1 MLVYFGVE
9 TFTENNGVDGLPSR
23 RSLSRFSSV
32 EPELH
37 AIKEVNPTPVEDGAG
52 GSLAI
57 SAEEDA
63 RRKDALE
70 TLDDAAVVKT
80 VFGQLNKIEYLSGG
94 TKMNL
99 AALLPDSQRSSPKWD
114 QPILTKGQSI
124 VGMGDQLKRKF
135 AVASGIGKFSL
146 LWSTQGHS
154 AQNERPGMECQFLR
168 SALTLFPNELN
179 QFQLLKSAFRYAE
192 SREDFAGRNERG
204 SDW

>member
-9 TFTENNGVDGLPSR
+9 TFTENNGVYGLPSR

-80 VFGQLNKIEYLSGG
+80 VLGQLNKIEYLSGG

-114 QPILTKGQSI
+114 QPILTKGQTKGRMSNDFQEKLP
-124 VGMGDQLKRKF
+124 VLPAMKQLAGR
-135 AVASGIGKFSL
+135 
-146 LWSTQGHS
+146 WTTQRNATEHK
-154 AQNERPGMECQFLR
+154 RPGMVR
-168 SALTLFPNELN
+168 
-179 QFQLLKSAFRYAE
+179 QLLLAILALLTHHLNGFKLLNGLLGDANPWQ
-192 SREDFAGRNERG
+192 D
-204 SDW
+204 

>member
-9 TFTENNGVDGLPSR
+9 TLTENNGVYGLPSR

-80 VFGQLNKIEYLSGG
+80 VLGQLNKIEYLSGG

-114 QPILTKGQSI
+114 QPILTKGQTKGRMSNDFQEKLP
-124 VGMGDQLKRKF
+124 VLPAMKQL
-135 AVASGIGKFSL
+135 
-146 LWSTQGHS
+146 
-154 AQNERPGMECQFLR
+154 
-168 SALTLFPNELN
+168 
-179 QFQLLKSAFRYAE
+179 
-192 SREDFAGRNERG
+192 AGRWTTQRNATEHERAG
-204 SDW
+204 VIRHILLPILPLLANHLDGLELPNGLLGNANPWED